1 MRLNSKGRPML
12 SATAVNVG
20 GQPGPGF
27 YGLAHD
33 IVQLTD
39 QPEDKFWESEKKAV
53 YETWK
58 VQLKGTKP

>member
-1 MRLNSKGRPML
+1 ML